1 MNNTLSY
8 KKIEPQGSFQNIVI
22 FLHGYGANCDD
33 LLSIGK
39 LWEHTLPKT
48 LFISPN
54 APFKCSWGGDSY
66 QWFDLTSVA
75 PEKIG
80 EGIKKAGPYLN
91 GFIDNII
98 KKYGVSMEKI
108 VFVSFSQGTMMA
120 LYHLCKRQNACAGLL
135 GYSGLLY
142 EDEAFAEEI
151 SCSFP
156 IKLFHGYDD
165 EVINFEYTIKAYKKL
180 KSLNF
185 FVTHQIENG
194 LAHGI
199 SRNGMD
205 DGLKFIKQKLYI

>member
-1 MNNTLSY
+1 MAKNLSF
-8 KKIEPQGSFQNIVI
+8 KKIESQKDFQNVVV

-33 LLSIGK
+33 LLSIGE
-39 LWEHTLPKT
+39 LWKYELPNT

-54 APFKCSWGGDSY
+54 APFKCSWGGESY

-91 GFIDNII
+91 GFIDNITKQHSI
-98 KKYGVSMEKI
+98 EINKI
-108 VFVSFSQGTMMA
+108 IFVSFSQGTMMA
-120 LYHLCKRQNACAGLL
+120 LYHLCKRKKACSGLL

-142 EDEAFAEEI
+142 EDQNFEKDI
-151 SCSFP
+151 TCRFP

-165 EVINFEYTIKAYKKL
+165 EVINFEYTVKAFEKL

-185 FVTHQIENG
+185 QVTHQIENS

-199 SRNGMD
+199 SQS
-205 DGLKFIKQKLYI
+205 GLESGLQFIKQKFYV